1 MKRILFSL
9 LVISLCCFSCSGQQ
23 KNESTI
29 EAKKER
35 GFQLPEVPVMLD
47 TPEARATFVCEHYWD
62 NFDFADTAYIHLP
75 DITEQAIVNFMDL
88 MPRVPKELSEKAM
101 GILYQ
106 KAAPHSPMLWHFWET
121 MSRYWKD
128 ANSPVRNEEMFIR
141 LCKSVESVPQVEEV
155 LKQRASFARRLA
167 EKNRVGQSAIDFTY
181 TLASGKQG
189 RMYGLKADYT
199 LLFFYNPDCHT
210 CADIKQAMHRSLRL
224 KDLVAS
230 GQMKVLTIYP
240 DEDVALWRNHLG
252 EMSDEWI
259 NGYDKGQVLTV
270 EKRYDLS
277 SIPSFYLLDKDKK
290 VLLKDAD
297 WREVMQFLEK

>member
-1 MKRILFSL
+1 MKRIYCILL
-9 LVISLCCFSCSGQQ
+9 LVALCSLTCLGQQ
-23 KNESTI
+23 K
-29 EAKKER
+29 KR

-62 NFDFADTAYIHLP
+62 HFDFADTAYIHLP

-88 MPRVPKELSEKAM
+88 MPRVPVALCDRSM
-101 GILYQ
+101 QILWQ

-141 LCKSVESVPQVEEV
+141 LCRSVESVAEV
-155 LKQRASFARRLA
+155 DEALKQRASFARRLA
-167 EKNRVGQSAIDFTY
+167 EKNRVGKPANDFVY

-210 CADIKQAMHRSLRL
+210 CMEIKDAMKRSPLL
-224 KDLVAS
+224 KDMVVS
-230 GQMKVLTIYP
+230 GRMKVLTLYP
-240 DEDVALWRNHLG
+240 DEDVALWRRHLN
-252 EMSDEWI
+252 ELSDLWV
-259 NGYDKGQVLTV
+259 NGYDKGQVLIH
-270 EKRYDLS
+270 ELRYDLS
-277 SIPSFYLLDKDKK
+277 AIPSFYLLDKNKK
-290 VLLKDAD
+290 VLLKDAG
-297 WREVMQFLEK
+297 WRQVMQFLEK